1 MTLPQ
6 SFASWEDLSPSSQAP
21 AITANVLTQPRVQ
34 YSTPRDQ
41 LMDEYMRLNPSIPNN
56 PTNENQFSWP
66 TTGATGQQSSL
77 FALPLTAG
85 SLASSEGPAILQS
98 SFGSAFDA
106 AYQVP
111 SASAVYV
118 PAYTEVP
125 GFYTAMNH
133 FKPLHRSISYNGFDP
148 SGIPSMSSF
157 DFQEHFLRQYSGT
170 TTRPE
175 AENCIGLTRSTSSD

>member
-1 MTLPQ
+1 MKF
-6 SFASWEDLSPSSQAP
+6 SFPGQ
-21 AITANVLTQPRVQ
+21 QPE
-34 YSTPRDQ
+34 P
-41 LMDEYMRLNPSIPNN
+41 
-56 PTNENQFSWP
+56 
-66 TTGATGQQSSL
+66 GQQSSL

-85 SLASSEGPAILQS
+85 SLASSEGPTILQS

-133 FKPLHRSISYNGFDP
+133 FQPFIPHRSISYNGFDP
-148 SGIPSMSSF
+148 SEIPSMSSF